1 MNRAQHR
8 IYRMIERFE
17 ENLNNIPIG
26 EYFQVPMKIIA
37 KYPDVTNITC
47 RFSEKKKYEEIYIK
61 FELPIEL
68 NCIILSYLHNETFG
82 EYQII
87 VPNDYPFKP
96 TYWLLIDTNESNE
109 SNESNVL
116 NKYKKAEMYQNA
128 QYKHSW
134 EPSISFEK
142 DILYMIQSIMIDQ

>member
-1 MNRAQHR
+1 MIRSQHR

-17 ENLNNIPIG
+17 ENLNNMPIG
-26 EYFQVPMKIIA
+26 EYFQVPMKITT

-47 RFSEKKKYEEIYIK
+47 RFSEKKKYEDIYIK

-68 NCIILSYLHNETFG
+68 NCIILSYLYNHTFG

-87 VPNDYPFKP
+87 IPNDYPFKP
-96 TYWLLIDTNESNE
+96 PIWLLIDSNE
-109 SNESNVL
+109 LTLS

-128 QYKHSW
+128 QYRHSW

-142 DILYMIQSIMIDQ
+142 DILYMINSIMMIDQ

>member
-1 MNRAQHR
+1 MNRSQHR

-26 EYFQVPMKIIA
+26 EYFQVPMKIIT

-68 NCIILSYLHNETFG
+68 NCIILSYLSEDNFG

-96 TYWLLIDTNESNE
+96 PYWLLIHTNDD
-109 SNESNVL
+109 
-116 NKYKKAEMYQNA
+116 KYKKAEMYQNA
-128 QYKHSW
+128 QYRYSW

-142 DILYMIQSIMIDQ
+142 DILYMINSIMIDQ

>member
-17 ENLNNIPIG
+17 ENLNNMPIG
-26 EYFQVPMKIIA
+26 EYFQVPMKITT

-61 FELPIEL
+61 FELPLEL
-68 NCIILSYLHNETFG
+68 NCIILSYLSEDNFG

-96 TYWLLIDTNESNE
+96 PYWLLIHTNDD
-109 SNESNVL
+109 
-116 NKYKKAEMYQNA
+116 KYKKAEMYQNA
-128 QYKHSW
+128 QYRYSW

-142 DILYMIQSIMIDQ
+142 DILYMINSIMIDQ

>member
-26 EYFQVPMKIIA
+26 EYFQVPMKITA

-47 RFSEKKKYEEIYIK
+47 RFSEKKKYEEIFIK
-61 FELPIEL
+61 FDLPIEL
-68 NCIILSYLHNETFG
+68 NCIILSYVYEDNFG

-96 TYWLLIDTNESNE
+96 TYWLLINTNERNLS
-109 SNESNVL
+109 

-128 QYKHSW
+128 QYRHSW

>member
-1 MNRAQHR
+1 MNRSQHR

-17 ENLNNIPIG
+17 ENLNNMPIG
-26 EYFQVPMKIIA
+26 EYFQVPMKITT

-61 FELPIEL
+61 FELPLEL
-68 NCIILSYLHNETFG
+68 NCIILSYLSEDNFG

-96 TYWLLIDTNESNE
+96 PYWLLIHTNDD
-109 SNESNVL
+109 
-116 NKYKKAEMYQNA
+116 KYKKAEMYQNA
-128 QYKHSW
+128 QYRYSW

-142 DILYMIQSIMIDQ
+142 DILYMINSIMIDQ